1 MAQNFK
7 LQKLVDE
14 YKSFFWESEVNNE
27 TLPKPSPYI
36 WVSYKTVLKPVKS
49 LYAILSSWK

>member
-49 LYAILSSWK
+49 LYAIL